1 MRRFLA
7 LRALLPMA
15 IVTVVLIGLV
25 PMASAQEV
33 TGGCSATVNG
43 QTLDSLDIKHP
54 LVVAK
59 GDILALTGSVPAS
72 AGTGT
77 VNSETK
83 IYVEVVGDVPVAEQ
97 TGDGVIWGD
106 WVEVPEVLSSLAPGV
121 YKVKGTA
128 TGNGWVCNGSA
139 YIKIE
144 GGPLTAAT
152 AVGAVA
158 AAVGGIG
165 AVTAARPKQG
175 QVFHEGGPPG
185 GPGGASE
192 SPARWAADL
201 ATLGL
206 FGLLVFLMGF
216 IGPSWVV

>member
-1 MRRFLA
+1 MRRILTK
-7 LRALLPMA
+7 RALVPLA
-15 IVTVVLIGLV
+15 VVTVVLIGLV

-43 QTLDSLDIKHP
+43 QTLDALDMKHP

-77 VNSETK
+77 IYSETK

-106 WVEVPEVLSSLAPGV
+106 WVEVPEVLASLAPGV

-128 TGNGWVCNGSA
+128 TGDGWVCNGSA

-144 GGPLTAAT
+144 GGPLTAAA

-158 AAVGGIG
+158 AVAGGIG
-165 AVTAARPKQG
+165 AVTAVRPKKG
-175 QVFHEGGPPG
+175 QVFHEGGPPDG
-185 GPGGASE
+185 AGGAAD
-192 SPARWAADL
+192 SPARWTADL
-201 ATLGL
+201 AALGL

>member
-1 MRRFLA
+1 MRRLLT
-7 LRALLPMA
+7 LRALIPLA
-15 IVTVVLIGLV
+15 IVAMVLIALV

-43 QTLDSLDIKHP
+43 QTLDTLDIKHP

-77 VNSETK
+77 IYSETK
-83 IYVEVVGDVPVAEQ
+83 IYVEVVGDLPVAEQ
-97 TGDGVIWGD
+97 TGDGVVWGD

-121 YKVKGTA
+121 YRVKGTA
-128 TGNGWVCNGSA
+128 TGDGWVCNGSA

-165 AVTAARPKQG
+165 AVTAARPKKG
-175 QVFHEGGPPG
+175 QVFSEGGPPG
-185 GPGGASE
+185 GAGGAAE
-192 SPARWAADL
+192 SPARWTADL

>member
-1 MRRFLA
+1 MKRMLILLA
-7 LRALLPMA
+7 VAAVGLG
-15 IVTVVLIGLV
+15 VLV
-25 PMASAQEV
+25 PAALAQEV
-33 TGGCSATVNG
+33 TGGCTATVNG
-43 QTLDSLDIKHP
+43 QSVDTLDIKHP
-54 LVVAK
+54 LIVAK

-77 VNSETK
+77 IYSETK

-106 WVEVPEVLSSLAPGV
+106 WVEVPDVLTQLAPGV

-128 TGNGWVCNGSA
+128 EGSGWVCTGSA

-158 AAVGGIG
+158 AVAGAAAAVG
-165 AVTAARPKQG
+165 AFKPKRG
-175 QVFHEGGPPG
+175 EVFHEGGPSGSGDATPET
-185 GPGGASE
+185 ST
-192 SPARWAADL
+192 RLVADVV
-201 ATLGL
+201 TLGL
-206 FGLLVFLMGF
+206 FGLLVALVGF
-216 IGPSWVV
+216 VGPSWVMW